1 VSYQGLF
8 IQAGLGAVGGFGV
21 RIVRLRVLLLQ
32 CVWEAA
38 AVVNVVVG
46 TQWSL
51 VVVDVSSRRRGRCSV
66 WFGLVRWL
74 WSPIVGSVQLSGIRG
89 RRRRRCAARTFLSFA
104 ESDAVRVAA
113 TVSW

>member
-1 VSYQGLF
+1 
-8 IQAGLGAVGGFGV
+8 
-21 RIVRLRVLLLQ
+21 LRVLLLQ

-66 WFGLVRWL
+66 WFGSVVVVANRWFGAV
-74 WSPIVGSVQLSGIRG
+74 VGYSG
-89 RRRRRCAARTFLSFA
+89 
-104 ESDAVRVAA
+104 
-113 TVSW
+113 